1 MLPVVNCSRRRWGAL
16 TWTILFGVSACR
28 VRESPED
35 ARAKAQKQFLET
47 QVASLQELVGRAER
61 GELATADRIAIGVQE
76 SVARAVLNGPLPL
89 EQVIAGRFRIRV
101 EHAEPIFRGNKAA
114 LVFRARLMSEDLP
127 NQYADIELA
136 GLLQDLKL
144 VDGRLAGRVELAHFT
159 VTKASVGSLAQ
170 GLVENLMRAN
180 LAIVQKV
187 LPPFQVPVRL
197 EQQLRIGRF
206 DKGPVSA
213 RGGELPLT
221 IQLGE
226 VLAVNQRLWAL
237 IDAKAGPWKPAAA
250 EAAP

>member
-1 MLPVVNCSRRRWGAL
+1 VDCSRRRWRAL
-16 TWTILFGVSACR
+16 TSTLLLAVSACR
-28 VRESPED
+28 VREAPEA
-35 ARAKAQKQFLET
+35 ARAKAQKRFLEE
-47 QVASLQELVGRAER
+47 QVVSLRALIARAEH

-76 SVARAVLNGPLPL
+76 SVAREVLNGPLPL

-101 EHAEPIFRGNKAA
+101 EHAEPFFRGNKAA
-114 LVFRARLMSEDLP
+114 LVFQARLMSQDLP
-127 NQYADIELA
+127 NQYADLELA

-144 VDGRLAGRVELAHFT
+144 VDGRLTGRVELAHFT
-159 VTKASVGSLAQ
+159 VAKASVGPLAQ
-170 GLVENLMRAN
+170 GLVENLIRTN

-187 LPPFQVPVRL
+187 LPPFEVPVRL

-206 DKGPVSA
+206 DQGPVSA

-237 IDAKAGPWKPAAA
+237 IDAKAGPWKPADAG
-250 EAAP
+250 AAP

>member
-1 MLPVVNCSRRRWGAL
+1 MLLVVDCLRRLRGAL
-16 TWTILFGVSACR
+16 TWTVLFGVSACR

-35 ARAKAQKQFLET
+35 ARAKAQKRFLEA
-47 QVASLQELVGRAER
+47 QVASLQELVARAER
-61 GELATADRIAIGVQE
+61 GELATVDRIAIGVQE
-76 SVARAVLNGPLPL
+76 SVAREVLNGPLPL

-101 EHAEPIFRGNKAA
+101 EHAEPLFRGNKAA
-114 LVFRARLMSEDLP
+114 LVFRARLTSQDLP
-127 NQYADIELA
+127 NHYADIELA

-159 VTKASVGSLAQ
+159 VSKASVGPLAQ
-170 GLVENLMRAN
+170 GLVENLIRTN
-180 LAIVQKV
+180 LAIVERV
-187 LPPFQVPVRL
+187 LPPFEVPVRL

-206 DKGPVSA
+206 DQGPVSA

-237 IDAKAGPWKPAAA
+237 IDAKAGPWKPADAGT
-250 EAAP
+250 AP